1 MAKEK
6 SLIVEGVYKISL
18 EESVIITKHTRF
30 IATDNSLLYQ
40 VTDINEY
47 GLIELTPIRAV
58 DYNGYKVRE
67 RIISKTEL
75 TNPCDIKFLYLGD
88 FPLFTTK

>member
-6 SLIVEGVYKISL
+6 SLTVNGIYKVSAVGNV
-18 EESVIITKHTRF
+18 VITNHTRF

-40 VTDINEY
+40 VTDIGEH
-47 GLIELTPIRAV
+47 GTIELTPIRTV
-58 DYNGYKVRE
+58 DYNGYEVRE
-67 RIISKTEL
+67 RIVSKTEL

-88 FPLFTTK
+88 YPLFSTE